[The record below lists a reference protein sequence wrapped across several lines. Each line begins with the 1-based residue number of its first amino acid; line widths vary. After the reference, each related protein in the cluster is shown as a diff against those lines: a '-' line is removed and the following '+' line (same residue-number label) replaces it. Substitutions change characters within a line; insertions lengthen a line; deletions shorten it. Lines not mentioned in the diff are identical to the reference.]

1 MPTGFVNY
9 EGLCNI
15 STLAL
20 RNRSENMADIASFR
34 IFTVAFLVKYRITI
48 CSVEIFDFIIFSS
61 VQDKNTFFETYRN
74 VHISSDLFIFTEIA

>member
-1 MPTGFVNY
+1 
-9 EGLCNI
+9 
-15 STLAL
+15 
-20 RNRSENMADIASFR
+20 MADIASFR